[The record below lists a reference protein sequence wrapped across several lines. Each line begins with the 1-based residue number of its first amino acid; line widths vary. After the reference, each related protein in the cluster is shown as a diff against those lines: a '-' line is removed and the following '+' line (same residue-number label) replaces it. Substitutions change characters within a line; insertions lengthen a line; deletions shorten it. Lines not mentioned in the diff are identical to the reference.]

1 MVHRVAGDGALWI
14 GGLIRLMAA
23 FGVSSQAVRQAV
35 SRMTRQGW
43 LIARREGNRAFYMV
57 TARGRR
63 RIEELSP
70 RIYGPVIEWDGRWR
84 LLSYAVGE
92 AQRQGRERLRKELA
106 ALGWAQLSSSTWIS
120 PLDALAAAREAAETT
135 VALGATDLFEAE
147 YRGPHS
153 DRELLERCWNVDSI
167 AAAYREFVSRY
178 RPRFDLEIAHRAN
191 CCRLIGPAPRRPR
204 SFANTMRRLKG
215 NHNVTFIFARALR
228 TGPSI
233 KASKRAAHAQTP
245 DARSLRRRAG
255 RRGLSRQQLHDS
267 DPIIFARLPGPQ
279 SIHQDCARL
288 SHDQW
293 RAQVEDSGTGVDA
306 EVDVEPSSRA
316 TFRDAL
322 DRPQRQGEVHRP
334 QAGQNLLLGGHPNQG
349 RVV

>member
-1 MVHRVAGDGALWI
+1 LDHRPVTRPNSFIFTLYGDMVHRLAGDGALWI

-43 LIARREGNRAFYMV
+43 LVARRERNRAFYMV

-120 PLDALAAAREAAETT
+120 PSDALEAAREAAEAT

-153 DRELLERCWNVDSI
+153 DRALLERCWNVDSI
-167 AAAYREFVSRY
+167 AAAYREFISRY
-178 RPRFDLEIAHRAN
+178 RPRFDLEIAHGALSDEGAFVE
-191 CCRLIGPAPRRPR
+191 RLWLVHDYRKFAYLDPGLPSELLPAHWPGT
-204 SFANTMRRLKG
+204 A
-215 NHNVTFIFARALR
+215 AAALFR
-228 TGPSI
+228 EYY
-233 KASKRAAHAQTP
+233 AAVEKKSQRYFHLC
-245 DARSLRRRAG
+245 S
-255 RRGLSRQQLHDS
+255 
-267 DPIIFARLPGPQ
+267 RLPNGAEHK
-279 SIHQDCARL
+279 S
-288 SHDQW
+288 
-293 RAQVEDSGTGVDA
+293 VEA
-306 EVDVEPSSRA
+306 SR
-316 TFRDAL
+316 
-322 DRPQRQGEVHRP
+322 PC
-334 QAGQNLLLGGHPNQG
+334 PNA
-349 RVV
+349 